1 MSLKIGDIVFFIYHQ
16 DEEPK
21 LWAGKIIEQPNGS
34 AKIVTYLNKQVNM
47 NISVLD
53 LYRDFDSGVA
63 AYREKF
69 SNSSLS
75 LDELID
81 LMQYLRVK
89 V

>member
-1 MSLKIGDIVFFIYHQ
+1 MSFKVGDIVFFIYQ

-21 LWAGKIIEQPNGS
+21 LWAGKIIERSNDS

-47 NISVLD
+47 NIPVLD
-53 LYRDFDSGVA
+53 LYRDFDSGVI
-63 AYREKF
+63 AYREKL
-69 SNSSLS
+69 SNDNPS

>member
-1 MSLKIGDIVFFIYHQ
+1 MSFKVGDIVFFIYHQ

-21 LWAGKIIEQPNGS
+21 LWAGKIIEQSNDS
-34 AKIVTYLNKQVNM
+34 AKIVTYLNKQVNI
-47 NISVLD
+47 NIPVFD
-53 LYRDFDSGVA
+53 LYRDFDSGVI
-63 AYREKF
+63 AYREKL
-69 SNSSLS
+69 SNGNPS

>member
-1 MSLKIGDIVFFIYHQ
+1 MSLKVGDIVFFIYQ
-16 DEEPK
+16 KDEEPI

-47 NISVLD
+47 NIPVLD
-53 LYRDFDSGVA
+53 LFRDFDSGVA
-63 AYREKF
+63 AFRERF
-69 SNSSLS
+69 SNGSPN

-81 LMQYLRVK
+81 LMQYLRAK